1 MVFDVAV
8 DILLLIVL
16 LLWICE
22 IESTDG
28 TRVLVK
34 GECVSW
40 KARTLKWE
48 ISLVGTSLKL
58 PAAAVIKYYSFV
70 LALANDGG
78 YSITHN
84 GVYDSV
90 AHLFT
95 KLIK

>member
-1 MVFDVAV
+1 M
-8 DILLLIVL
+8 LLLIIPIVVDTVL
-16 LLWICE
+16 FGFVNTRRDACSASMSVL
-22 IESTDG
+22 ES
-28 TRVLVK
+28 K
-34 GECVSW
+34 NAQE
-40 KARTLKWE
+40 
-48 ISLVGTSLKL
+48 VGGLTYWDLSNIASSSSDKNYLM
-58 PAAAVIKYYSFV
+58 